1 MVPPPVTYKSASTK
15 AQYFYW
21 VLKIKWEC
29 VWRTLWV
36 PRWSTEQGRT
46 ACCVATTVTFVYV
59 TSNDGSRP
67 RAETLK
73 DRHAVNPQNSMERN
87 WHFKAGL
94 GQVLV
99 ECRVDSA
106 RKRTTFASLNF
117 THVSSEETIGDLV
130 AETGRLV
137 SCEWLQS
144 AQSARN

>member
-1 MVPPPVTYKSASTK
+1 M
-15 AQYFYW
+15 
-21 VLKIKWEC
+21 
-29 VWRTLWV
+29 

-106 RKRTTFASLNF
+106 RKFEFHSRLERGDNWRFSGGNGTFSLLRMIAKCSVGEKLVKSRANGW
-117 THVSSEETIGDLV
+117 TVSV
-130 AETGRLV
+130 FAAK
-137 SCEWLQS
+137 WLLNVPQFEVQPLR
-144 AQSARN
+144 A

>member
-1 MVPPPVTYKSASTK
+1 M
-15 AQYFYW
+15 
-21 VLKIKWEC
+21 
-29 VWRTLWV
+29 

-106 RKRTTFASLNF
+106 RKRTAFASLNF

-130 AETGRLV
+130 AETDV
-137 SCEWLQS
+137 
-144 AQSARN
+144 